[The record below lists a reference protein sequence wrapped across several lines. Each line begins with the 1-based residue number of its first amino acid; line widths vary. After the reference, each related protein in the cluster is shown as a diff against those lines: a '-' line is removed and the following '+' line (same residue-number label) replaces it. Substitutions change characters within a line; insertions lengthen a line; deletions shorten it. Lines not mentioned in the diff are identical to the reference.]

1 MVLVVKTPPANAGD
15 TRDVDSIPGL
25 GRSLGGGHGNPL
37 QYSCPGESSWA
48 AEPGRLQSMGSQR
61 LVHDCS
67 DLAHDQ
73 ATLLLGPT
81 RKENNPSLLC
91 VAVQSLGLCLAEQ
104 RERYGQGCRMP
115 RSFGREVL
123 SPLKMERHRL
133 AVGKRIAL
141 NMDGE
146 FSPGR
151 TQDTPLEMSKLDSE
165 LAENSDGYLG
175 SK

>member
-25 GRSLGGGHGNPL
+25 ERSLGGGHGNPL
-37 QYSCPGESSWA
+37 QYSLPRRILVGSGA
-48 AEPGRLQSMGSQR
+48 GRLQSMGSQR

-81 RKENNPSLLC
+81 REENNPSLLC

-133 AVGKRIAL
+133 AVGKT
-141 NMDGE
+141 DC
-146 FSPGR
+146 SQHGR
-151 TQDTPLEMSKLDSE
+151 
-165 LAENSDGYLG
+165 
-175 SK
+175 